1 MTPTPPTSYAVR
13 ARTTGTGQA
22 EVVAGTETIA
32 FDASWAVEPSGPPGP
47 AELLAAAFAACLLK
61 NLERAGKLL
70 HFRYDYAEV
79 DVIARRQDS
88 PPKFVEVIYELR
100 LATDETERRVELVH
114 LNLRKFGTVYNTLA
128 ATCEV
133 HGRLVVMSPTPE
145 HPSNAH

>member
-1 MTPTPPTSYAVR
+1 MPVGPLS
-13 ARTTGTGQA
+13 
-22 EVVAGTETIA
+22 
-32 FDASWAVEPSGPPGP
+32 PPGRQGQP
-47 AELLAAAFAACLLK
+47 SSSAAAFAACLLK
-61 NLERAGKLL
+61 NLERAGQLL

-128 ATCEV
+128 ASCEV
-133 HGRLVVMSPTPE
+133 HGRLVVMSPTSE
-145 HPSNAH
+145 HPSNAD